1 VLELETVLGKITDD
15 EKKLQEA
22 VLAKKV
28 KAPKGKVGRPK
39 GSKNKAKVKGA
50 GFSGGAF
57 TPNEAL
63 YEELRRV
70 SADPSTSANF
80 ADVIR
85 YLVRNISEIKG
96 AFDRGSLSQDEL
108 ESAIDDLESGIADNY
123 DDFNPDD
130 LTDEEDTMIDE
141 IFEAVRDWNKPVE
154 PAPAPKTAP
163 RRQIPL
169 FSGNEFIISTLS
181 KINTLLTKLIAEY
194 NSKILVNYKNY
205 LVTDIEEI
213 GLKVIDS
220 KRRFD
225 ELKTYI
231 EAYEA
236 GTKVADISKFLS
248 VIERK
253 FRDFLSL
260 SARSIANFVNP
271 NLVLLPNFSQE
282 LGATYNKRN
291 LELTN
296 IPPKKERR
304 RIRLKEKP
312 VLKPSASLAG
322 FPLKRTEFE
331 RLYAQSNDD
340 FNEYRE
346 EFADLSSRKRSAK
359 QEARLEQLD
368 TIILPKLVSK
378 LDALRASPQYKK
390 YFG

>member
-1 VLELETVLGKITDD
+1 
-15 EKKLQEA
+15 
-22 VLAKKV
+22 
-28 KAPKGKVGRPK
+28 
-39 GSKNKAKVKGA
+39 
-50 GFSGGAF
+50 
-57 TPNEAL
+57 
-63 YEELRRV
+63 
-70 SADPSTSANF
+70 
-80 ADVIR
+80 
-85 YLVRNISEIKG
+85 
-96 AFDRGSLSQDEL
+96 
-108 ESAIDDLESGIADNY
+108 LESGIADNY